1 MSLNS
6 TLFHGSFQLVGQQW
20 WPIHYS
26 IDSNFK
32 HRSSRRC
39 HIQHNDLSAASLSL
53 LIALLRSLPDGP
65 FLVSSFYIDCTGNRL
80 QPTSTENSREH
91 LPLPLQSTM
100 RYAYLCFFLFCVFSQ
115 FSPCGTVF
123 ERWTLIL
130 RLIVDQ
136 FTWYQ
141 KKNVLSRFNRSS
153 NACSLSSNDVSLAA
167 IVSAIV
173 SPWSQIWSFFTSCLM
188 VVSFFSPPPARQP
201 APAGLCQI
209 VYYISPESELLV
221 LGILIEFV
229 QLSLSFHTA

>member
-20 WPIHYS
+20 WPVHYL

-65 FLVSSFYIDCTGNRL
+65 FLVSSFHIDCTGNRL
-80 QPTSTENSREH
+80 QPTSTENSQEH
-91 LPLPLQSTM
+91 HPLSLQSTM

-115 FSPCGTVF
+115 FSPCGTIF

-136 FTWYQ
+136 FT
-141 KKNVLSRFNRSS
+141 
-153 NACSLSSNDVSLAA
+153 
-167 IVSAIV
+167 
-173 SPWSQIWSFFTSCLM
+173 
-188 VVSFFSPPPARQP
+188 
-201 APAGLCQI
+201 
-209 VYYISPESELLV
+209 
-221 LGILIEFV
+221 
-229 QLSLSFHTA
+229 